1 MTDDT
6 YLTTAIAEINQMAR
20 ECEAHVIE
28 MQKMIDEFDRGSA
41 RQPYYALA
49 GLATGAL
56 VGVSFLLWVIYG

>member
-20 ECEAHVIE
+20 EREAQVIE
-28 MQKMIDEFDRGSA
+28 MQKIAAEFDRITA
-41 RQPYYALA
+41 QRPYYALA
-49 GLATGAL
+49 GLAIGAL